1 MKILAQCDV
10 PDELA
15 NAWMQHLR
23 DFDAA
28 HPGCHFE
35 VMLETTAAVPV
46 REMVKMLQIAP
57 CLSILEIY
65 ELAKLKKVWGKP

>member
-1 MKILAQCDV
+1 MKILAQCDI

-15 NAWMQHLR
+15 QAWAQHLR

-35 VMLETTAAVPV
+35 VMMQTDATVPV
-46 REMVKMLQIAP
+46 REMVEILKVSPA
-57 CLSILEIY
+57 LSLVEVY
-65 ELAKLKKVWGKP
+65 EFAKAAKP